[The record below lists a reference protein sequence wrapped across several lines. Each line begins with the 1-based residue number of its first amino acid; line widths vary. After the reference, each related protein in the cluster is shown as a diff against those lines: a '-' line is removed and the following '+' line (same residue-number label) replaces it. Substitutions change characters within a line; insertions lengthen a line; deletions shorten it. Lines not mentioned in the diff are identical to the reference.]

1 VSTFNS
7 GHRGLVI
14 ANTNTSSKTVKVDFM
29 NGRPGS
35 RYYWYTL
42 EAGGKLDGFS
52 RQIGI
57 NGEGP
62 DLVAGGQSNYKEIP
76 AYSAQTEGGIKVE
89 VPGHSVVYMMVES
102 N

>member
-1 VSTFNS
+1 
-7 GHRGLVI
+7 
-14 ANTNTSSKTVKVDFM
+14 M
-29 NGRPGS
+29 NGEPGS

-42 EAGGKLDGFS
+42 EAGEKENGFS
-52 RQIGI
+52 MQVVI

-62 DLVAGGQSNYKEIP
+62 ELVAGGPSNYKEIP